1 MNDWIFRATAA
12 AVLLLAGCSTT
23 YVPIVPPS
31 LTCSPPEQMQQ
42 TCAAPQ
48 RLKDG
53 LSYAE
58 LITSYQ
64 TDRQALQRC
73 ALQHEALKQAV
84 ATCQEAIAR
93 HNAEL
98 ARIGEEAQK
107 QARKP

>member
-1 MNDWIFRATAA
+1 MKERFCLA
-12 AVLLLAGCSTT
+12 AVALLAGCSTT
-23 YVPIVPPS
+23 HVPIVPPS
-31 LTCSPPEQMQQ
+31 LTCTPPEQMQQ

-58 LITSYQ
+58 LITAYQ

-73 ALQHEALKQAV
+73 ALQHESLKQAV
-84 ATCQEAIAR
+84 ASCQDAITR

-98 ARIGEEAQK
+98 AKIGEEAQK
-107 QARKP
+107 QVRKP